1 MADLW
6 IRDVPDAVLAGV
18 DAHAARL
25 GLSRAE
31 YIRRRLA
38 SDAATSNAQ
47 VSSEDLR
54 TFSDTFADLADE
66 EVMGSA
72 WR

>member
-6 IRDVPDAVLAGV
+6 IRDVPDAVLAGI
-18 DAHAARL
+18 DARAARL
-25 GLSRAE
+25 GLARTE

-47 VSSEDLR
+47 VSREDLR
-54 TFSDTFADLADE
+54 RFSDTFADLIDE
-66 EVMGSA
+66 EVLDSA
-72 WR
+72 W